1 MSNQISVIGMSWYK
15 EHDYQ
20 RLRDIFDDGDKLPF
34 TYTQWLQNAQ
44 YGFDELTS
52 KGHIVVKAYID
63 PESFTV
69 WCVERGYRIDSKA
82 RNQFAIDAANTYIKS
97 RSR

>member
-20 RLRDIFDDGDKLPF
+20 RLRDIFDDGDKLPP
-34 TYTQWLQNAQ
+34 TYAKWLQNAQ

-52 KGHIVVKAYID
+52 KGHIVIKAYID
-63 PESFTV
+63 PESFTG
-69 WCVERGYRIDSKA
+69 WCVKQGYRIDSKA
-82 RNQFAIDAANTYIKS
+82 RNQFAIDTAHAYIES
-97 RSR
+97 RGK